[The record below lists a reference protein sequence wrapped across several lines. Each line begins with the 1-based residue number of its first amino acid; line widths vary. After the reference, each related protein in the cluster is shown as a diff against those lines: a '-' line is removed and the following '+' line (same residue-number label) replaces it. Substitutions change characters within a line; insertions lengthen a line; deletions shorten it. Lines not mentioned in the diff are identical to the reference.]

1 MYIPSL
7 ASTFLSKRRTVMAA
21 TLVSFAAVLGG
32 CASMSAPKTI
42 ADTLA
47 ETPSLS
53 TLNGLVTA
61 AGLTD
66 TLKGAGPFTVFAPS
80 NDAFK
85 DVPAKTM
92 DDLAKHPEKL
102 KDVLTYHVLPV
113 KALAADVK
121 NSKVKTI
128 NGAEVELSK
137 AGDIVTIENAVV
149 TKADVLATNGVVH
162 IIDTVLMPPVKK

>member
-1 MYIPSL
+1 MHHSSS
-7 ASTFLSKRRTVMAA
+7 AFTSVFQRRTVVAAALVSLA
-21 TLVSFAAVLGG
+21 TLLGG

-47 ETPSLS
+47 STPSLS
-53 TLNGLVTA
+53 TLNSLVVA

-66 TLKGAGPFTVFAPS
+66 TLKGPGPFTVFAPS

-92 DDLAKHPEKL
+92 DALGQNPAML
-102 KDVLTYHVLPV
+102 KDVLTFHVLPV
-113 KALAADVK
+113 KAMAADVK
-121 NSKVKTI
+121 NSKAKTV
-128 NGAEVELSK
+128 NGADVELSK

-149 TKADVLATNGVVH
+149 TQADVVATNGVIH
-162 IIDTVLMPPVKK
+162 IIDTVLIPPVKK